1 MAPPKSA
8 ASRSQPADS
17 HDESDSPATPDPN
30 RELMQQL
37 AEQLATANARIAAL
51 EAERQQQ
58 PAAQD
63 HQPKDPKLPPPSEF
77 SGKISEFRN
86 FMAQCTLTFTMC
98 PNTYNTDERKVL
110 FVVSLLRGSALSW
123 AREIAENENH
133 LLRNDYTAFKTAMS
147 NVYLDQN
154 YKELCQTKLDSLQQT
169 RSAASYA
176 VEFATLAAALTLND
190 EAKCLNFYRGLGQD
204 VKDGMAIIG
213 RASTYDALVKQ
224 AISIDQRS
232 HQRRLESKSESN
244 NQNKSRFSG
253 NTRNTNN
260 SSKFNSAPPN
270 SASPNPGAK
279 RFESKPREPL
289 SDEEKARRKR
299 LNLCIYCSDPK
310 HSVADCPHIAAKD
323 AKVNTVSLPP
333 PRYPQPSENSQPQAP
348 TRTEA

>member
-8 ASRSQPADS
+8 ASRSQPVDS
-17 HDESDSPATPDPN
+17 HDESDSPATLDPN

-86 FMAQCTLTFTMC
+86 FMAQCTLTFTMY

-110 FVVSLLRGSALSW
+110 FVVSLLRSSE
-123 AREIAENENH
+123 REIAENENH
-133 LLRNDYTAFKTAMS
+133 LLRNDYTAFKTAIS

-154 YKELCQTKLDSLQQT
+154 YKELYQTKLDSLQQT

-190 EAKCLNFYRGLGQD
+190 EAKCLNFYRSQD

-279 RFESKPREPL
+279 RFESKPHEPL

-310 HSVADCPHIAAKD
+310 HGVADCPHIAAKD

-333 PRYPQPSENSQPQAP
+333 PRYPQLSENSQPQAP
-348 TRTEA
+348 MRTEA